1 MSKYFFRDTGFEA
14 EALSA
19 NRSGNGVI
27 LSSPGN
33 GKNIY
38 LLGVSC
44 TANSTFKIK
53 DASGAVV
60 LYVGVGN
67 YNLPATV
74 NCGESDLYVE
84 TTGLVSIIY
93 HTN

>member
-19 NRSGNGVI
+19 NRSGNGII
-27 LSSPGN
+27 LNSPGN

-44 TANSTFKIK
+44 TANSTFKIGN
-53 DASGAVV
+53 ASGAVI
-60 LYVGVGN
+60 LYVGAGN
-67 YNLPATV
+67 YNIPATV
-74 NCGESDLYVE
+74 NCGGDDLYVE

>member
-19 NRSGNGVI
+19 SRSGNGVI

-33 GKNIY
+33 GKSIY

-44 TANSTFKIK
+44 TANCTFKIV
-53 DASGAVV
+53 DGSGAVI
-60 LYVGVGN
+60 LYVGTGN

-74 NCGESDLYVE
+74 NCGGGDLYVE
-84 TTGLVSIIY
+84 TGGLVSIIY

>member
-27 LSSPGN
+27 LNSPGS

-53 DASGAVV
+53 DGSGTVI
-60 LYVGVGN
+60 LYVGAGN

-74 NCGESDLYVE
+74 NCGGEDLYVE

>member
-1 MSKYFFRDTGFEA
+1 MPKYFFRDTGFEA

-19 NRSGNGVI
+19 
-27 LSSPGN
+27 N

-60 LYVGVGN
+60 LYVGAGN

-74 NCGESDLYVE
+74 NCGGDDLYVE